1 MASRRAIVNTLT
13 ALVCLSAL
21 TVDIC
26 LPAFP
31 AISRSFDVPAGN
43 THLLVSAYLLSY
55 GLAQIP
61 LGFLS
66 ERIGRIKTVYLGV
79 SVFLVGGVVSTFSTS
94 LEMLLFGRFVQG
106 LGGAVGPVMAR
117 AIARDV
123 SSGAEL
129 GSLMSVF
136 VTALAVS
143 TLLAPVAGSGLL
155 ALFSWPSVFA
165 VSVLFGI
172 LCLLLVRR
180 YVPETLPPG
189 TAVAFRLTEHA
200 GEFFRHRPAV
210 IGTGMLG
217 LLFMGY
223 IAFLSS
229 FASIAADQFGQ
240 PDTSIGWWFTVFVGF
255 YLLGANLTRRASGAK
270 QDARLLDLGSAL
282 LLVSIIAFAVV
293 WSGLMGELVGLSLG
307 LLCYMFALGMMLGV
321 LSAHVLRGLP
331 HIAGTAAGMMGA
343 LQMMSGVVGGTA
355 SAFLYRGDAWS
366 TVLLLSLSAVL
377 TVTIYLFG
385 RRTLSAQ
392 VH

>member
-1 MASRRAIVNTLT
+1 MTSHRAIVNTLT
-13 ALVCLSAL
+13 VLVCLSAV

-31 AISRSFDVPAGN
+31 AISRSFNVPAGD
-43 THLLVSAYLLSY
+43 THLLVSVYLLSY
-55 GLAQIP
+55 GGAQIP
-61 LGFLS
+61 MGYLS
-66 ERIGRIKTVYLGV
+66 ERIGRLRTVYLGI
-79 SVFLVGGVVSTFSTS
+79 SIFLVGGVLATLASS
-94 LEMLLFGRFVQG
+94 LEVLLLARFIQG

-129 GSLMSVF
+129 GRLMSVF

-143 TLLAPVAGSGLL
+143 TLLAPVAGS
-155 ALFSWPSVFA
+155 AMVAVFSWPSVFGI
-165 VSVLFGI
+165 SVFLGI
-172 LCLLLVRR
+172 FCLLLVRR
-180 YVPETLPPG
+180 YVPETRPTRGLAG
-189 TAVAFRLTEHA
+189 NRFAEHA
-200 GEFFRHRPAV
+200 TIFFRHRPAV
-210 IGTGMLG
+210 IGTTMLG

-229 FASIAADQFGQ
+229 FASIAADQFHQ
-240 PDTSIGWWFTVFVGF
+240 PDASLGWWFAVFVGF

-270 QDARLLDLGSAL
+270 HDARLLDLGSSL
-282 LLVSIIAFAVV
+282 LLVSVIAFVMV
-293 WSGLMGELVGLSLG
+293 RLDLVSELPGLSLG

-331 HIAGTAAGMMGA
+331 QIAGTAAGLMGA

-366 TVLLLSLSAVL
+366 TVLLLSVSAVL
-377 TVTIYLFG
+377 TVLLYLFS
-385 RRTLSAQ
+385 RSTLAAQ
-392 VH
+392 AH